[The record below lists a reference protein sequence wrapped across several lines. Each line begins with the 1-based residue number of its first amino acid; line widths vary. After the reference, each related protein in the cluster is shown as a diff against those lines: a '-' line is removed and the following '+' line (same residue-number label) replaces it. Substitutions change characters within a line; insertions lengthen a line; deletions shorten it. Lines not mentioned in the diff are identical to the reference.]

1 MDPTKQKLAYTS
13 LKAQQV
19 LVTQREALLDKLD
32 KRYHRNRKAYRVAAI
47 AIRRRAGSK
56 PSVSILNPQ
65 YLDHISSVI
74 RKKRQPSVSVG
85 DTLMRRKAAE
95 EGERYAEWELECEIE
110 CGAGAAADQT
120 CNSGST
126 DDTDQDMFRFE

>member
-1 MDPTKQKLAYTS
+1 MDSTEQKLAYTS

-32 KRYHRNRKAYRVAAI
+32 KRYHRNRKTYRVAAM

-56 PSVSILNPQ
+56 PSASILNPQ

-74 RKKRQPSVSVG
+74 RKKREPSVSVG
-85 DTLMRRKAAE
+85 DTLMRKKAAE
-95 EGERYAEWELECEIE
+95 EGERYVEWELECQAE
-110 CGAGAAADQT
+110 AAADQT
-120 CNSGST
+120 CDSGST
-126 DDTDQDMFRFE
+126 DDPDEDIFRFE